1 MQYGHRVGSSEG
13 GGKGADDKHLEQH
26 FIAGGAMF

>member
-1 MQYGHRVGSSEG
+1 MQYVVAMWGRLAG
-13 GGKGADDKHLEQH
+13 GGGANDKHLEQH